1 MTPLLLAPLLVGAVL
16 AVALSVNAQ
25 LGKRLSSPLTGG
37 LVSFSVGST
46 ALLLA
51 WLAFGL
57 RPEAGAL
64 AAVPPLL
71 WTGGPLG
78 AFFLVA
84 TIFFLP
90 RLGAAA
96 TAGLQIAGQ
105 MLSSAVMD
113 QYGLLGVPLDPV
125 SVTGTL
131 GVVLALLGIAV
142 ASRASRRSG
151 PGGGGG
157 AVLPAAAFATG
168 LAIPL
173 QAAVNGGLER
183 AIDSILLTGTISFLT
198 GTALLLALFLAGR
211 ALGRVRPT
219 PADLKGAPWWI
230 WIGGLCA
237 SVFVTGT
244 FVLVQRLG
252 AAPAIG
258 LAVGGQQVASLVI
271 DRFGLFGL
279 PRRNLTP
286 GRVGGVAALLLGVAL
301 VEAG

>member
-1 MTPLLLAPLLVGAVL
+1 MNQLTKTIAVC
-16 AVALSVNAQ
+16 
-25 LGKRLSSPLTGG
+25 
-37 LVSFSVGST
+37 
-46 ALLLA
+46 
-51 WLAFGL
+51 
-57 RPEAGAL
+57 AGA
-64 AAVPPLL
+64 
-71 WTGGPLG
+71 
-78 AFFLVA
+78 
-84 TIFFLP
+84 
-90 RLGAAA
+90 
-96 TAGLQIAGQ
+96 
-105 MLSSAVMD
+105 
-113 QYGLLGVPLDPV
+113 
-125 SVTGTL
+125 
-131 GVVLALLGIAV
+131 VVLAC
-142 ASRASRRSG
+142 S
-151 PGGGGG
+151 
-157 AVLPAAAFATG
+157 TG
-168 LAIPL
+168 CRVERTEGQRH
-173 QAAVNGGLER
+173 QAR